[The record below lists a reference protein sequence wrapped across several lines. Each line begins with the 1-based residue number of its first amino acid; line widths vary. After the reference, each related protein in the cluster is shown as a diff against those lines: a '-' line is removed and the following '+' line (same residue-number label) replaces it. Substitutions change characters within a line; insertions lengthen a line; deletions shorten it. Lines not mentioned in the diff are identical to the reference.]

1 MLNKWV
7 IFFTKG
13 FIKNGLFEN
22 ISLISLKESWP
33 FGIIDNPEDN
43 ADEFENNPAYK
54 LYGFQF
60 EETKYRADSYRSI
73 FKEIIKLLYNIDN
86 SVLDDLA
93 NSNYTYERGKTIR
106 FSRTKENE
114 HQEEILP
121 SLFVY
126 TNYSRSTIFDWIRDL
141 FNRYQLDISLFC
153 LLFIEKE

>member
-1 MLNKWV
+1 MSK
-7 IFFTKG
+7 IIIDHFPYP
-13 FIKNGLFEN
+13 KNIDTTLEFE
-22 ISLISLKESWP
+22 KFYE
-33 FGIIDNPEDN
+33 FYIDNPEDN

-60 EETKYRADSYRSI
+60 EGTKYRADSYRGI
-73 FKEIIKLLYNIDN
+73 FKDIIKLLSNIDN
-86 SVLDDLA
+86 SILDDLA

-106 FSRTKENE
+106 FSRTKENY

-141 FNRYQLDISLFC
+141 FERYQLDITLFC
-153 LLFIEKE
+153 LLFVEKD